1 MPQRPGKTTSWTTT
15 FRLPHPPYCPL
26 CGDKLNPH
34 SWLVVSG
41 LAVCARLDCYGGSV
55 GQQMTTYVLDHPQ
68 RYHWTIHRGI
78 TWYVPYSPL
87 SDNLG
92 VTREDLKLANM
103 PPR

>member
-1 MPQRPGKTTSWTTT
+1 
-15 FRLPHPPYCPL
+15 
-26 CGDKLNPH
+26 
-34 SWLVVSG
+34 
-41 LAVCARLDCYGGSV
+41 
-55 GQQMTTYVLDHPQ
+55 MTTYVLDHPQ
-68 RYHWTIHRGI
+68 RYYWTIHRGI